1 MHDIEASVFFMLDLG
16 NQIGGGDIDEVAG
29 GEGKEKRHIE
39 GERRAVRDE
48 TAGQESQR
56 RKKVVE
62 QCFAFFPTAMDE
74 DAEVSQFLRHLMGS
88 GGEPGADTNSDV
100 DEKRPGRGV
109 LFCC

>member
-1 MHDIEASVFFMLDLG
+1 MKLPAAKGRRNVTSKV
-16 NQIGGGDIDEVAG
+16 
-29 GEGKEKRHIE
+29 K
-39 GERRAVRDE
+39 RRAVRDE

-56 RKKVVE
+56 RKKDVE

-74 DAEVSQFLRHLMGS
+74 DAEVSQFLRHLMGG